1 MGPRISTTIARRVR
15 SVLAAVASASALA
28 GAMNAQAAPAATA
41 ATTTL
46 SGVVTNLNGVPIPR
60 VEVVILGIDLRAV
73 SNDSGVYE
81 FLAAPVGRVRM
92 VARRIGFEP
101 EEGRA
106 TLEPGRHKQVD
117 FEMKGIPEQLD
128 SVMIREMGGNGRMA
142 DFWARRMNG
151 VGAFITRADIERR
164 HPHMSSDLLR
174 TVTGVKVS
182 MGENTFERANIT
194 MGRNTQ
200 LSRSG
205 RNSGAS
211 LANDCKVSYYVDG
224 SSVPGGTFHMDDM
237 SPLAIEAVE
246 VYRGPAETPA
256 RFRQRDTACGVIVI
270 WTREPPPKPPAKA
283 PGLE

>member
-1 MGPRISTTIARRVR
+1 MGARISSTLVR
-15 SVLAAVASASALA
+15 TVKSAVAVVAVASALA
-28 GAMNAQAAPAATA
+28 GAIHAQAAPG
-41 ATTTL
+41 TTTL

-60 VEVVILGIDLRAV
+60 VEVVILGIELRAI

-81 FLAAPVGRVRM
+81 FFAAPVGKIRM
-92 VARRIGFEP
+92 IARRIGFEP
-101 EEGRA
+101 EEERA
-106 TLEPGRHKQVD
+106 TLELGRHKQVD
-117 FEMKGIPEQLD
+117 FELKGIPEQLD

-142 DFWARRMNG
+142 DFWARRMHG
-151 VGAFITRADIERR
+151 VGVFITRTDIDRR

-174 TVTGVKVS
+174 AVTGIKVT
-182 MGENTFERANIT
+182 MGEGTFERANIT
-194 MGRNTQ
+194 MGRNTP

-205 RNSGAS
+205 RNSGPS
-211 LANDCKVSYYVDG
+211 LANDCKVTYYVDG

-246 VYRGPAETPA
+246 VYRGPSETPA

-270 WTREPPPKPPAKA
+270 WTREPPSKQPAKV